1 MSVIN
6 AAELQSGPDA
16 SDNVLD
22 SVDISVL
29 AAKPVAYENVHECLK
44 KKNETQ
50 NDMNKNL
57 AGGSIVRRKRKNKTH
72 KHAKKSHRH
81 MKKRTHRHAKK
92 THRHAKKKTHRHA
105 KKTHRHAKKTRQMAR
120 MKGGL
125 AAGDKLTCPTFVNAS
140 AESNKNS
147 QVLNQ
152 LLINTQVQSIGD
164 DCAEGNCEPVPVS
177 DSTKFGSKP

>member
-6 AAELQSGPDA
+6 AAAVMPGSDA

-29 AAKPVAYENVHECLK
+29 AAKPVVYENVHECLK

-50 NDMNKNL
+50 NAMNKNL
-57 AGGSIVRRKRKNKTH
+57 AGGSIVRRKRNNKTH
-72 KHAKKSHRH
+72 KHAKNTHRH
-81 MKKRTHRHAKK
+81 M
-92 THRHAKKKTHRHA
+92 

-125 AAGDKLTCPTFVNAS
+125 AAGDKLTCPTFGIAS

-147 QVLNQ
+147 QMLNQ

-164 DCAEGNCEPVPVS
+164 NCAEEGSCEAIPVS
-177 DSTKFGSKP
+177 DSTKFGNKA

>member
-6 AAELQSGPDA
+6 AAVVTPGSDG

-44 KKNETQ
+44 KKNEAQ
-50 NDMNKNL
+50 NVLNKNL
-57 AGGSIVRRKRKNKTH
+57 AGGSIARRKRNNKTHKHAKKTH
-72 KHAKKSHRH
+72 KHAKKSHKH
-81 MKKRTHRHAKK
+81 TKKSHKHAKK
-92 THRHAKKKTHRHA
+92 SHKHVKKTH
-105 KKTHRHAKKTRQMAR
+105 KHAKKTRQMAR

-125 AAGDKLTCPTFVNAS
+125 AAGDKLTCPTFANAS
-140 AESNKNS
+140 GESNKNS
-147 QVLNQ
+147 QMLNQ

-164 DCAEGNCEPVPVS
+164 NCAEEGSCEAIPVS
-177 DSTKFGSKP
+177 NNTKFGSKA